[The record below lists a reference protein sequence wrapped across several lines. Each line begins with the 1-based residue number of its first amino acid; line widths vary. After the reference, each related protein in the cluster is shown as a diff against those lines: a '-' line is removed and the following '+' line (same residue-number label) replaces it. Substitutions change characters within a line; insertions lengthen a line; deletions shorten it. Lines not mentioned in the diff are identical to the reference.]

1 MIVMTLTLFPDNG
14 LDYMMNVVVNV
25 LIHNGALVDDHTLFR
40 GMCLGKYEK
49 CLPKSRERTDQS
61 VMMFMDQILE
71 KGVLLGLGGMG
82 LSNTSHRMSL
92 RRQLR

>member
-1 MIVMTLTLFPDNG
+1 MTHTLFPDNG

-40 GMCLGKYEK
+40 GVCLGKYEK